1 MSELDRKRSELL
13 ATFGARPLSEL
24 EQSARHWEAVAEGD
38 ERMAAWEQE
47 RGISD
52 GAVGRI
58 KAETARRCAQ
68 ALRMQEATGVWHCTC
83 CLKPMT
89 AHDAARRKP

>member
-1 MSELDRKRSELL
+1 MDDG
-13 ATFGARPLSEL
+13 TQVSEL
-24 EQSARHWEAVAEGD
+24 EQAARQWEAVAAGD

-52 GAVGRI
+52 GAVGRL

-83 CLKPMT
+83 CLKP
-89 AHDAARRKP
+89 APAIAARRTS